1 MLRLKVTCNGRPD
14 SGGDLIICRR
24 FIRHPA
30 SLEDARRDARGHFV
44 HPQRPR
50 HQREHPSVMNGGK
63 DERGR
68 QALLTQLLQ
77 GVEDEVEPRLV
88 GLDNTVPLVVRALR
102 DQAPGVGREEVVV
115 VPQVEPLGV
124 PPGVVRRQS
133 HRDVLARLLRLAGLQ
148 HQVEASGPDRLP
160 HTYGPARGV
169 EELTTVQVKPQLLV
183 QHHPEEALTHR
194 SKNRHGGDGIWR
206 KMLKLYAVVV
216 AERPHEA
223 ARRRAQAMAVE
234 LGEGNH
240 IALGRPW
247 FPVVRR
253 RSDPLWPRRRS
264 TGAQESFLLGC
275 ARVRWQGGRNKGK
288 GERRKKRR
296 RRDPRIFI
304 DGDPPTDRSDEYGN
318 SPSKCAA

>member
-1 MLRLKVTCNGRPD
+1 MNGRKNE
-14 SGGDLIICRR
+14 SSC
-24 FIRHPA
+24 
-30 SLEDARRDARGHFV
+30 
-44 HPQRPR
+44 
-50 HQREHPSVMNGGK
+50 
-63 DERGR
+63 
-68 QALLTQLLQ
+68 QAFLAQLLQ
-77 GVEDEVEPRLV
+77 GVKEGVDPRLV
-88 GLDNTVPLVVRALR
+88 GLDDAILPVIRMLR
-102 DQAPGVGREEVVV
+102 DQTPGIGREEVIV

-124 PPGVVRRQS
+124 PPDMVRRQS
-133 HRDVLARLLRLAGLQ
+133 HWDVLARLLRLAGLQ

-183 QHHPEEALTHR
+183 QHHPEEALTHH
-194 SKNRHGGDGIWR
+194 SKNRHDGDGIWR

-304 DGDPPTDRSDEYGN
+304 DGDPPTDRSDVYGN